1 MNQDLQ
7 FEWEM
12 KRIYTQLRKADSK
25 ERIYRLCYIIQQQY
39 GPIRKVRRDYKK
51 ASSLFN
57 AIMLKGLLG
66 NCAISLYDEDTSTFS
81 CRYVPETVNE
91 LLEIIPK

>member
-25 ERIYRLCYIIQQQY
+25 EQIYRLCYIIQQQY
-39 GPIRKVRRDYKK
+39 GPNRKVRRDYKK

-66 NCAISLYDEDTSTFS
+66 NCVVSLYDEDTSTFS

-91 LLEIIPK
+91 LLEIISK